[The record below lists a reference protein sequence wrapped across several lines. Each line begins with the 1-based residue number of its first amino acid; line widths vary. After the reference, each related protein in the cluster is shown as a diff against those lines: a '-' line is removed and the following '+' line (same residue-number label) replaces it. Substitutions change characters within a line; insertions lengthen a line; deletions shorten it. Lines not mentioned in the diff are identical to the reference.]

1 MIRRLSLPFVFAAAL
16 FAFGAQAQ
24 STTSPSTSQANI
36 VTAFSHV
43 LPNAQ
48 GKSITGLVVTYK
60 PGESTPPHRHGSAFV
75 VGYVLSGAIRSQLEN
90 GKVKVYRVGDSW
102 SEKPGANHVLSANA
116 SKTEPASLLAI
127 FVSDSNAPAP
137 VIMDKQ

>member
-1 MIRRLSLPFVFAAAL
+1 MIRRLLLGFVFAAPFLA
-16 FAFGAQAQ
+16 FAAQAA
-24 STTSPSTSQANI
+24 STTSPSTSHANI

-43 LPNAQ
+43 LPNVH

-60 PGESTPPHRHGSAFV
+60 PGESTPAHRHGSAFV

-90 GKVKVYRVGDSW
+90 GKAKVYHAGESW
-102 SEKPGANHVLSANA
+102 TENPGAHHVLSANA

-127 FVSDSNAPAP
+127 FVSDSDVPAP
-137 VIMDKQ
+137 VIMDKH